1 MTLQQF
7 TQAYNLKRSQMNP
20 PRHAVTFPLMKSKI
34 TKKREQ
40 TWGVDGNGVPV
51 LISEVKAV
59 SKQVVDTNS
68 ITKLYQAMFEYFLG
82 VELKRISSEGKYRH
96 GIGYIKNTNKGFA
109 DLHGMYQGKAIYIE
123 VKQSKEK
130 MLPSQ
135 IEFKQW
141 VESGGGIYRTIRCYE
156 EMFSFI
162 NELSPTNIV
171 HSSQ

>member
-20 PRHAVTFPLMKSKI
+20 PRHAVTFPLMKAKI

-40 TWGVDGNGVPV
+40 TWGVDENGVPI

-82 VELKRISSEGKYRH
+82 NELKRISSEGKYRH

-141 VESGGGIYRTIRCYE
+141 VESGGGIYRTIRSYE
-156 EMFSFI
+156 EMFGFI